1 MKKRITILL
10 ILCMSLVLTTSC
22 IKKFLD
28 DYLNKAPEQGLTDD
42 IVFTKLT
49 NFKLFF
55 DAVYSG
61 TKYWSGSTSWQN
73 YNIRC
78 ASFMYFG
85 WWDQKYTI
93 ESTTDASDQGRYM
106 EAQAWKSGQMSET
119 IVNKLTYD
127 GARRPILESMF
138 TDIRISNIALKN
150 VNRIQDATDAD
161 KNDLRAQAYFV
172 RAYCHFMLFKLWGP
186 MPYITTIIGPD
197 DQWDIPRLTAHETC
211 IKIAQDFDTAY
222 FYFNLAGTVCR
233 DPIAAGG
240 GHNDYNVYELYR
252 PNGMAA
258 LAQKSRALLYAASP
272 QNSGT
277 PDDWKNAAQA
287 SWDALQVAKDYG
299 KVLLPL
305 ANRFQNFY
313 GTMICDEAIWTW
325 CPGTKAW
332 DDGGGG
338 NNFASW
344 FNGPFLNN
352 TANTSGVDPSQ
363 NWVDKYETIWGDPL
377 NTQTDRDAAF
387 ALGHYNEQDP
397 FANRDPRLETDI
409 IHNQS
414 TGIDGWG
421 QVFATNATQHT
432 LNRAEIWRKGAV
444 NSELLNSANAGITQT
459 GYYMKKWWAKNSC
472 NNPIS
477 ATYWTDP
484 LNRLAELFLNYAE
497 ASNEAYGPTIIGVVG
512 ATLTAVDAIN
522 VIRTRAGMPNVQA
535 AFTGTTDLFRPRIQN
550 ERNVELSWEGHY
562 YCDVRRWNELQSVMS
577 NTMIGMIAEKQAA
590 ITPAYPTGYMYV
602 RRPLSADRQ
611 PMWKPQMY
619 YLPFNIVDGLKMK
632 NFVANPVW

>member
-1 MKKRITILL
+1 
-10 ILCMSLVLTTSC
+10 MSLVLTTSC

-61 TKYWSGSTSWQN
+61 TKYWSGSSSWQN

-78 ASFMYFG
+78 ASFMYWN
-85 WWDQKYTI
+85 WWDQKYMT
-93 ESTTDASDQGRYM
+93 EVTTDALDQGRYM
-106 EAQAWKSGQMSET
+106 EGHAWKSGQMSET

-150 VNRIQDATDAD
+150 VSRIQDATDAD
-161 KNDLRAQAYFV
+161 KDDIRAQAYFV

-186 MPYITTIIGPD
+186 MPYITNVIGPT
-197 DQWDIPRLTAHETC
+197 DQWDIARLTAHETC
-211 IKIAQDFDTAY
+211 VKIAQDFDTAY
-222 FYFNLAGTVCR
+222 TYFVKAGTVRR
-233 DPIAAGG
+233 DPVSGA
-240 GHNDYNVYELYR
+240 GHNDYNAYQLYR

-258 LAQKSRALLYAASP
+258 LAQESKALLYAASP
-272 QNSGT
+272 ENGGAVA
-277 PDDWKNAAQA
+277 DWQTAAKI
-287 SWDALQVAKDYG
+287 SWDAIQVAKANG
-299 KVLLPL
+299 IVLLPL
-305 ANRFQNFY
+305 TGSAGRSQCFY
-313 GTMICDEAIWTW
+313 GTMLCDEVIWSW
-325 CPGTKAW
+325 CPGTKSW
-332 DDGGGG
+332 NDGGGA

-344 FNGPFLNN
+344 FNGPFLAN
-352 TANTSGVDPSQ
+352 TANTSGACPSQ

-377 NTQTDRDAAF
+377 NTDADRVAAT
-387 ALGHYNEQDP
+387 ALGHYNEQNP
-397 FANRDPRLETDI
+397 FASRDPRLDEDV

-414 TGIDGWG
+414 ANVIGWG
-421 QVFATNATQHT
+421 QVFATNAAQHT

-459 GYYMKKWWAKNSC
+459 GYYMRKWWANNST
-472 NNPIS
+472 NNQIA

-484 LNRLAELFLNYAE
+484 LNRLAELYLNYAE
-497 ASNEAYGPTIIGVVG
+497 ASNEAYGPTTIGVAG

-535 AFTGTTDLFRPRIQN
+535 VFTGTADAFRPRIKN
-550 ERNVELSWEGHY
+550 ERDVELSLEGGNY
-562 YCDVRRWNELQSVMS
+562 YCDIRRWNDLQGVMS

-590 ITPAYPTGYMYV
+590 ITPTYPTGYQYV

-619 YLPFNIVDGLKMK
+619 YLPFNNADKLKMK